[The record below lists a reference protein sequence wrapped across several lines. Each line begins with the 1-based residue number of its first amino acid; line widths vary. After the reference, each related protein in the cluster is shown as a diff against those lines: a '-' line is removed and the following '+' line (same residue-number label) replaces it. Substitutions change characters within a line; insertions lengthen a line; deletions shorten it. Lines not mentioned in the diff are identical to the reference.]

1 MTCDLRTLDYKR
13 NLTLEHQAELGRATK
28 LDLSCSDVFF
38 FESNL
43 RSDHFGSL
51 LELRELNIEYCK
63 IRTLPPRS
71 FVGLSN
77 LEVLSIQSFNSEWSA
92 ILLDIDYEA
101 FVGLDRLKSI
111 KLSNN
116 NIFKTPV
123 KLFCPLSN
131 IETIDLRNNRLVN
144 LEDLG
149 LSNRTKEQ
157 CPVSVTKLDVR
168 SNKLQSLTPG
178 SLASTYRLESI
189 IASDNEVAVLDRTA
203 FRSLTLLRTI
213 DLGNNKLA
221 ALPPDLF
228 LDNTDL
234 QEINLANNS
243 IGTIHLS
250 VFRNLSKL
258 ERLNLSHNHLDE
270 NWIKEDMFADLGNL
284 TELDLSHNHLSNID
298 NNLFQELKLLTY
310 LNLSNNRLHTLG
322 SQVLMSLSRLSTL
335 LLSHNQLE
343 TVAQLAISSSPQL
356 KILSLDNNKLQSLHQ
371 DIFRNLTNLR
381 NLTVSRNLLSDL
393 PHSLADLTNLVHLD
407 VSINIV
413 GVIGREDIQGLH
425 NLTFLNLSSNDI
437 SRIDA
442 ATFNETPS
450 LHYLDLSKNRLQ
462 TLDQS
467 SFAALGNLTYLN
479 LAENQIKDINGLLTT
494 QMKLE
499 HLNISSNKLHW
510 FDYAFVPNSLKSLDI
525 HDNQIDSV
533 ENYYSLRDGFQLEFL
548 DASRNR
554 IRALGVLSLL
564 PSLKTIIL
572 KNNKISDIG
581 HNTFLNKD
589 NLTDVDLRGNQLSVL
604 NLASL
609 AVSKTLKND
618 KPSFLMSEN
627 PFQCSCQMQWLVNP
641 GHSERLPNMADLDEA
656 ECLVNYHGNNTAVAK
671 LTSVPPNQF
680 LCQYDSHC
688 FSLCMCC
695 DFFGC
700 DCRMQCPD
708 GCSCFHDSTWSSNI
722 IQCSARGHSEV
733 PALIPMDATS
743 VFLDGNSMRDLS
755 GQIFLGRSRM
765 KNLYL
770 NNSRLTEVSNNTF
783 VGLLDLQLLDLSNN
797 MLQIFRGQEFTDLV
811 NLRELYLQNNKI
823 LHISEEAFRP
833 LKSLSVLRLDNNLL
847 TTFPI
852 WELASNPFLIGM
864 YIANNV
870 WTCDCEFVSKFRMF
884 IDGNLDKVID
894 ARDVKCIVNN
904 LIDGSYSQS
913 GRNCIE
919 STNAAYRT
927 QSPTDIGALYIIVG
941 CCIMFLAV
949 IFIIFAMYKMQDS
962 LKLWVHA
969 KYGIRIPTKNIPTNN
984 SDKLFDAYFSYCLKD
999 DQVVVQ
1005 GMAQELTGYRL
1016 CLHHRDLVGNS
1027 RNSTDSVVSAAKAS
1041 ARTIIVISKAFLAS
1055 EWDQIKSVLLSPE
1068 SNDISRNVIIILL
1081 EDMFDYELIQNFEV
1095 KTFINSS
1102 PHVLRWHESKFWTK
1116 LRYLLPDP
1124 ISSSLDKTN
1133 TTQLDSTEFWSFS
1146 PKEIPDS
1153 GVSSAHI
1160 SQVSL
1165 NHAGTKADSLRFKTK
1180 SRQSIPSTVESNNEF
1195 IYLTPK
1201 PKKARCQPGGA
1212 AHEDMTTHQ
1221 RSSSEV
1227 YQQQVNSYGTNYHQ
1241 RSKSTLSPT
1250 QYHVLASNQ
1259 NLHQPM
1265 IPMNSNPN
1273 SYNQIDDQNQSEKHI
1288 YGSTSFI
1295 YKLISDPSRS
1305 TGPNETPTLPV
1316 SSPGNHIYLQN
1327 PNNHQR
1333 SSSLLTAQQNPNHG
1347 SPTQQ
1352 HLHQRSKSTLSP
1364 TNSVQLPPHAQ
1375 HARSHSHLTST
1386 PQQASP
1392 QMPVSQ
1398 RSKLS
1403 RSSSQLNSQRPN
1415 PSMQHRSTSTLAP
1428 QHRRDSSNPSRNH
1441 PHIQQ
1446 SPSHPNSTLNIL
1458 QDILQQSPPNQTIHQ
1473 RSKSTPYHGFVV

>member
-371 DIFRNLTNLR
+371 DIFRNLTNLT